1 MASWWRTRAVV
12 LGAALLV
19 LVAIVALATRAEA
32 PAGGG
37 GARQVNGQVVVEY
50 GVLAAFLLAAAALP
64 ILVWSLW
71 GARDD
76 EPALPNRGNWMR
88 RLLVTIAALS
98 LIGVGILI
106 YRSHH
111 QGHKAKPTTA
121 ATAKAVDRK
130 GAAGPRA
137 RPAGFDWVPL
147 VAVLA
152 VGFGGAGLA
161 VLLLARGRPSGA
173 GARPANTAAI
183 LSDALD
189 ESLDDLRA
197 EQDARRAV
205 IGAYAR
211 MERACAAAGVPRRAS
226 EAPLEYLA
234 RVLTELLHASAA
246 SVSRLTALFER
257 AQFSLHAIGPELK
270 AEAIEALVA
279 VRDELR
285 ALPA

>member
-1 MASWWRTRAVV
+1 MTSWWRTRAVV

-19 LVAIVALATRAEA
+19 LVAVVALATRAEA

-37 GARQVNGQVVVEY
+37 AARQVNGRLVLEY
-50 GVLAAFLLAAAALP
+50 GALAAFLLAAAALP

-76 EPALPNRGNWMR
+76 EPPLPNRGNWMR
-88 RLLVTIAALS
+88 RLLVTVAAVS
-98 LIGVGILI
+98 LIGVGVLV

-111 QGHKAKPTTA
+111 QDNKTQPPTA
-121 ATAKAVDRK
+121 ATKAPDRNR
-130 GAAGPRA
+130 GAGHRA

-147 VAVLA
+147 IAVLA

-161 VLLLARGRPSGA
+161 LLLLARGRRSV
-173 GARPANTAAI
+173 ARAPTANPAEL

-197 EQDARRAV
+197 EPDARRAV
-205 IGAYAR
+205 IAAYAR
-211 MERACAAAGVPRRAS
+211 MERACAAAGLPRRRS

-234 RVLTELLHASAA
+234 RVLTELLQASAA

-285 ALPA
+285 AAPA